1 MEEDKSLLSISP
13 VGVLAASGAA
23 VLVSV
28 GGALTPVLLGVLA
41 VLTMASQLD
50 KEQVRRLRDR
60 ALRPQYWF
68 LSSVSDTARGLTNAY
83 PKIAQLWGLP
93 ESGQELFARRSKR
106 ENG

>member
-50 KEQVRRLRDR
+50 TEQ
-60 ALRPQYWF
+60 
-68 LSSVSDTARGLTNAY
+68 
-83 PKIAQLWGLP
+83 
-93 ESGQELFARRSKR
+93 
-106 ENG
+106 